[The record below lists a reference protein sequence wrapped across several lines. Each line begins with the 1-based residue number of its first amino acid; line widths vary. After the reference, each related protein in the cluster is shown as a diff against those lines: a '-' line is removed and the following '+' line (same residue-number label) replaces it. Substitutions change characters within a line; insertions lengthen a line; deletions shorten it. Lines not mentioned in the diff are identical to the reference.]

1 MSSAAP
7 SNSANRAI
15 SRPLS
20 LPNSIDLEEFLK
32 YAGFDSEW
40 NHRLRGLLHQL
51 HYCSGDW
58 TEWQA
63 EVGGILERKQ
73 SGVCPSRGLDW
84 QVLALAQRMQE
95 LVVRHRKVGIE
106 PAITAATV
114 GDLSRWAG
122 AIEKNSVPGRI
133 LPIHWFQNHLAL
145 NLLEVGCLQFVP
157 GPAAAPARIFRR
169 PDDPGEIEALACGGI
184 PCDAFGWPTGDT
196 PAFVT
201 ALEEDASGFVGH
213 PILAETGSISAAKT
227 VLERGIWA
235 RVFSPGDNVMHV
247 HIPEGAVLSTAACRE
262 SFHSAKRVF
271 GRLFPD
277 LDWRVFYCTTWMLD
291 PALDGLL
298 EASSRI
304 RQFAAEFRRVTMRHP
319 NGLQIVER
327 VLGNSTDW
335 HAFTP
340 KTSLQRKVCDFLRE
354 GGIFR
359 TTSGYRLRKL
369 HDKLH
374 EQEPG

>member
-1 MSSAAP
+1 MSSATP

-20 LPNSIDLEEFLK
+20 LPNSIELEEFLR
-32 YAGFDSEW
+32 YAGFDIEW
-40 NHRLRGLLHQL
+40 NHRLRGLLQELRH
-51 HYCSGDW
+51 CSKDW
-58 TEWQA
+58 MEWQA
-63 EVGGILERKQ
+63 EVGGILERNQ

-95 LVVRHRKVGIE
+95 LVVRHRKLGID

-122 AIEKNSVPGRI
+122 AIEKNSVPGRT

-157 GPAAAPARIFRR
+157 GPAGAPARIFRR
-169 PDDPGEIEALACGGI
+169 PDNPREIAALACAGI
-184 PCDAFGWPTGDT
+184 PCDALGWPTGDT

-213 PILAETGSISAAKT
+213 PILAENGNISAAKT

-235 RVFSPGDNVMHV
+235 GVFSPGDNVMHV

-262 SFHSAKRVF
+262 SFHSAERVF
-271 GRLFPD
+271 CGLFPD

-291 PALDGLL
+291 PALDELL

-304 RQFAAEFRRVTMRHP
+304 RQFAAEFRRVTMRRP
-319 NGLQIVER
+319 DGLQIVER

-340 KTSLQRKVCDFLRE
+340 KTSLQRKVCNFLRE

-359 TTSGYRLRKL
+359 TTSGYRLREL
-369 HDKLH
+369 HDKFH
-374 EQEPG
+374 EQGPG